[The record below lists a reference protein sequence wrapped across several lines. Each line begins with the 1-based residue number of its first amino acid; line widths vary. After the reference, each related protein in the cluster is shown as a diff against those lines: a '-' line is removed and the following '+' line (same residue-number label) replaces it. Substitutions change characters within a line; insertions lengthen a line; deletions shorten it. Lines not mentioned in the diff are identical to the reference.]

1 MSTDNDGTIEAVANS
16 LLANIP
22 EQESNLESDTPEV
35 ESEDVQEEIL
45 DEGDMEESDE
55 TDADEAEVD
64 EDDSE
69 DVAEE
74 LDDDGQ
80 DALEVFSV
88 KVDGEEVQVSI
99 DDLKRS
105 YSGQAYIQKG
115 MQEAANQKK
124 EAEAVYQALLQER
137 QQTSQLLS
145 QMQSGEMLQEP
156 QAPTKE
162 LFNKDPIGYMEAKM
176 QYDEAKSEFDK
187 QQATIQQAQAQQN
200 QQMEY
205 ARQVYLKE
213 EMQKLTQVIP
223 DFADPEKA
231 GKMRDDLVQ
240 GGMKLGFSEAELAEV
255 SDHRALVAL
264 YKAMK
269 YDEIVNGKE
278 KAVNKTK
285 NSRKMVKPGA
295 KKSASLSKVKARE
308 KAVSRMKQTGDVN
321 DVANFIIS

>member
-35 ESEDVQEEIL
+35 ESEEVQEEIL

-64 EDDSE
+64 ENDSE

-137 QQTSQLLS
+137 QQTSQLLN

-295 KKSASLSKVKARE
+295 KKSASLSKVKARDQ
-308 KAVSRMKQTGDVN
+308 AVARMKQTGDIN

>member
-1 MSTDNDGTIEAVANS
+1 
-16 LLANIP
+16 
-22 EQESNLESDTPEV
+22 
-35 ESEDVQEEIL
+35 
-45 DEGDMEESDE
+45 
-55 TDADEAEVD
+55 
-64 EDDSE
+64 
-69 DVAEE
+69 
-74 LDDDGQ
+74 
-80 DALEVFSV
+80 
-88 KVDGEEVQVSI
+88 
-99 DDLKRS
+99 
-105 YSGQAYIQKG
+105 
-115 MQEAANQKK
+115 
-124 EAEAVYQALLQER
+124 
-137 QQTSQLLS
+137 
-145 QMQSGEMLQEP
+145 
-156 QAPTKE
+156 
-162 LFNKDPIGYMEAKM
+162 
-176 QYDEAKSEFDK
+176 
-187 QQATIQQAQAQQN
+187 
-200 QQMEY
+200 MEY

-255 SDHRALVAL
+255 SDHMALVAL

-308 KAVSRMKQTGDVN
+308 QAVSRMKQTGDVN